1 MTRMNRRDTA
11 SDLSPPDFLL
21 CANWKGC
28 VLFVF
33 WHDDYFMFLLYL
45 QVMTCRIQGTRSQQE
60 ANVISQFHQKKTVLT
75 AL

>member
-1 MTRMNRRDTA
+1 MKRMNRRDTA
-11 SDLSPPDFLL
+11 SDLSPPDFLVCQL
-21 CANWKGC
+21 EGPC
-28 VLFVF
+28 FVFF

-60 ANVISQFHQKKTVLT
+60 ADVISQFHQKKTVLT